1 MGGDGKGRGGEGKGK
16 GGKGRGEKGRGGRG
30 KGKGVGGKGGEAKQ
44 VAQLLLRKLV
54 LPVISRPGVSAQC
67 GANWDSQFPVGNSQG
82 ILKVSVMSKMF
93 VKLLTKYDTIHLICV
108 CNLYHKN
115 PQTYRLICTHYK
127 GLPDRPTYLT
137 TVAYSVQ

>member
-30 KGKGVGGKGGEAKQ
+30 KGKGVGGKGGETKQ

-67 GANWDSQFPVGNSQG
+67 GANLKYPGNSPG

-115 PQTYRLICTHYK
+115 PQTYVSSAHTTRDCRT
-127 GLPDRPTYLT
+127 GQLT
-137 TVAYSVQ
+137 LLL